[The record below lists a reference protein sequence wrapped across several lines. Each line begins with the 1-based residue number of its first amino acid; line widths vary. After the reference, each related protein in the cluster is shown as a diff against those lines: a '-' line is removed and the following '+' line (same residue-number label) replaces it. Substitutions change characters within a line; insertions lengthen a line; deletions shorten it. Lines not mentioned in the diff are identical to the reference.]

1 MTHKLRLS
9 PDTSW
14 LGACCTLWWNDDFLL
29 MDAGISFEQAID
41 EMALAGFRGCSVGHK
56 YPTDPGILQ
65 AALKLR
71 DLRVSE
77 PWVSTYFTIA
87 EMKQQTLDTVR
98 QQLDF
103 MDAVEAGWSDPR
115 RADLVVAEFGQAV
128 NPLPVALFAN
138 APRFDDEQWN
148 RLCDGLDEIGL
159 MAHERGR
166 KLCYHPHLGTGVMT
180 GDAVDRLMAGTDPA
194 LVHLLL
200 DTAHLAVARTDP
212 LAVTQR
218 HAARIKH
225 LHLKNMRAG
234 PVDALHAQN
243 QSFQQGVENGIF
255 TVPGDPEGAIEV
267 FPEIIDTLAEAGF
280 AGWIMVEAEQDP
292 RHTVP
297 LHYAKMAR
305 EYFRTLVGW

>member
-138 APRFDDEQWN
+138 APRFDDEQ
-148 RLCDGLDEIGL
+148 
-159 MAHERGR
+159 
-166 KLCYHPHLGTGVMT
+166 
-180 GDAVDRLMAGTDPA
+180 
-194 LVHLLL
+194 
-200 DTAHLAVARTDP
+200 
-212 LAVTQR
+212 
-218 HAARIKH
+218 
-225 LHLKNMRAG
+225 
-234 PVDALHAQN
+234 
-243 QSFQQGVENGIF
+243 
-255 TVPGDPEGAIEV
+255 
-267 FPEIIDTLAEAGF
+267 
-280 AGWIMVEAEQDP
+280 
-292 RHTVP
+292 
-297 LHYAKMAR
+297 
-305 EYFRTLVGW
+305 